1 MGGGGM
7 SGEVVGRSL
16 QVREMSGRAMGRS
29 RPTGGWDWAGEG
41 IGLAGKEDRIGQ
53 ATFGLPLRT
62 DGRAWIVRGW
72 GGLWSLNCDAVRHVA
87 TKTRR
92 AACG

>member
-1 MGGGGM
+1 M

-29 RPTGGWDWAGEG
+29 RPAGGWDWADEG
-41 IGLAGKEDRIGQ
+41 IGLADKEDRIGQ

-72 GGLWSLNCDAVRHVA
+72 GGLWSLNRDAVRHIA